1 MNHNLANSVSQLKLE
16 GRLAVTISAHEVTQL
31 QYEIFVPYI
40 LNLTP
45 ARKQTVT
52 KSKVPNHTFSCDV
65 AHRLRQDSGMDPPLR
80 DLFFQRDAT
89 RRSVIASYWLVI
101 ILALPLWWHTTTI
114 HRLSLPS
121 SRVEAIARNELLIPI
136 SICLVTNDHSL
147 PEKLRYHLGRSTDYW
162 KVLDVHIFGDSDCSS
177 LGMFYC
183 VLMIRF

>member
-1 MNHNLANSVSQLKLE
+1 M
-16 GRLAVTISAHEVTQL
+16 RLVAK
-31 QYEIFVPYI
+31 EIFVPVYC
-40 LNLTP
+40 LRESKLSAKTGEAPFTVMSRCPLLT
-45 ARKQTVT
+45 
-52 KSKVPNHTFSCDV
+52 
-65 AHRLRQDSGMDPPLR
+65 SGMDPPLR

-114 HRLSLPS
+114 NRLSLPS
-121 SRVEAIARNELLIPI
+121 SRVEAIAHNELLIPI
-136 SICLVTNDHSL
+136 NICLVTNDHSL